1 MDIEVKYQK
10 DRKLYYARISDGSRY
25 GRKVYGAT
33 PDKVKEKL
41 QSYWS
46 LPTKQN
52 KDLMTV
58 ADFAKGY
65 LLHM

>member
-46 LPTKQN
+46 
-52 KDLMTV
+52 
-58 ADFAKGY
+58 
-65 LLHM
+65 HR